1 MQSDVSFLRRLGA
14 ISYDTF
20 LVFSLVFF
28 IVGVI
33 IITVFKNQA
42 QISEMLFYTV
52 TLPAT
57 YFYFSLSWT
66 KGRQTL
72 GMKAWKFQV
81 VQKNGKNI
89 TQKQALIRFILA
101 IIGIISL
108 SQLFNKDNLALH
120 DRLSKT
126 ILIKN

>member
-1 MQSDVSFLRRLGA
+1 
-14 ISYDTF
+14 
-20 LVFSLVFF
+20 
-28 IVGVI
+28 
-33 IITVFKNQA
+33 
-42 QISEMLFYTV
+42 
-52 TLPAT
+52 
-57 YFYFSLSWT
+57 
-66 KGRQTL
+66 
-72 GMKAWKFQV
+72 MKAWKFQV

-120 DRLSKT
+120 DQLSKT